1 MSTKT
6 RLRTVCDHHPWMSTA
21 SNTASGSSL
30 GLQPSPTVPRAPPG
44 PHIGMLLYYAQPGA
58 HWHGT
63 AGAPPAWPLWSLV
76 EPCPPRPRGP
86 CHTCSRRPRAQE
98 QQGTSRLAHAALP
111 QLEEMLE

>member
-6 RLRTVCDHHPWMSTA
+6 RLRTVCDHHLWMSTA

-76 EPCPPRPRGP
+76 EPCPPRPQGP
-86 CHTCSRRPRAQE
+86 CHTCSLSAARAPCLL
-98 QQGTSRLAHAALP
+98 GSSPVVVALDWGVRVD
-111 QLEEMLE
+111 